1 MSLAAAMVL
10 LPRMISL
17 LVEGLSSVVASVR
30 DFMTEHMPGREFRIG
45 MDFALLVGD
54 PDMISLGLVMV
65 PVSLLLAVVLPG
77 NTVLPVIGLTNL
89 SYMMMAPVI
98 GTKRNMFR
106 AFIAGVIAIVM
117 VFCMATALAPLITE
131 AGVAA
136 GLVEAG
142 GTYSLFNT
150 GELIGF
156 LLLIPLGLFGY

>member
-1 MSLAAAMVL
+1 M
-10 LPRMISL
+10 
-17 LVEGLSSVVASVR
+17 
-30 DFMTEHMPGREFRIG
+30 
-45 MDFALLVGD
+45 
-54 PDMISLGLVMV
+54 
-65 PVSLLLAVVLPG
+65 
-77 NTVLPVIGLTNL
+77 LPVIGLTNL